1 MEYVFSAIV
10 GVVMGGVV
18 GLFIA
23 RRGRAEMEQRL
34 QEERKAAED
43 EARRLKKEAEIAGR
57 EQAVSITAEVEAEA
71 AARRQELNARED
83 RLHKKEASVEKRD
96 EQLARKDN
104 QITKREKELARREKR
119 VSRQETDL
127 EQTLSEAR
135 RQLERVAGLS
145 QDEARQQI
153 VDEVKEEARAQSIDE
168 VIAVEAEA
176 RKLAEDR
183 ARMVVSAA
191 IQRYAGEHVA
201 DRTVTVVSLPS
212 DDLKGRIIGRE
223 GRNIRAFEAATG
235 CDLIIDDTP
244 EAVVV
249 SGFNPVRR
257 EIAKLALEKLLSDGR
272 IHPTRIEEVVSKT
285 TSEMDQVIRK
295 HGEAATLELE
305 VTNLHPALV
314 KHLGQLHFRQSFGQ
328 NVLRH
333 SIEVGFLAGAIA
345 AELGLKEKQARRA
358 GLLHDIGKAVEQEV
372 EGPHALVGAALL
384 KKHGE
389 AKAIIHAVAAHHE
402 DEQPCS
408 VLAHIV
414 AAANALSAGRPG
426 ARLETLASF
435 IKRLEDLEALVM
447 EFSGVERC
455 FAIQSGREV
464 RVLVENAEV
473 TDREAQLLCRDIARR
488 VQDELTYPGD
498 IKITVIRETRAVQY
512 AR

>member
-1 MEYVFSAIV
+1 MEYVISAIV
-10 GVVMGGVV
+10 GVALGAVF
-18 GLFIA
+18 GLVFA
-23 RRGRAEMEQRL
+23 RRGRSELESRLAEQQRN
-34 QEERKAAED
+34 AEA
-43 EARRLKKEAEIAGR
+43 EAERLKKEAEIAGR
-57 EQAVSITAEVEAEA
+57 EQAVALTSEADAEA
-71 AARRQELNARED
+71 ARRRQELTTREE
-83 RLHKKEASVEKRD
+83 RLHKKEETIEKRS
-96 EQLARKDN
+96 EQINRKDN
-104 QITKREKELARREKR
+104 QLAKREKELGRREKR
-119 VSRQETDL
+119 VARQEDDL
-127 EQTLSEAR
+127 ETTLAEAR
-135 RQLERVAGLS
+135 RQLERVAGIS
-145 QDEARQQI
+145 QEEARQQL
-153 VDEVKEEARAQSIDE
+153 VDEVREDARRKSIEE

-201 DRTVTVVSLPS
+201 DRTVTVVNLPS
-212 DDLKGRIIGRE
+212 DEMKGRIIGRE

-257 EIAKLALEKLLSDGR
+257 EIAKIALEKLLTDGR
-272 IHPTRIEEVVSKT
+272 IHPTRIEEVVSKA
-285 TSEMDQVIRK
+285 TSEMEQVVRK

-305 VTNLHPALV
+305 VSNLHPVLV
-314 KHLGQLHFRQSFGQ
+314 KHLGQLHFRQTFAQ

-345 AELGLKEKQARRA
+345 AELGLNEKQARRA
-358 GLLHDIGKAVEQEV
+358 GLLHDIGKAIEQEV
-372 EGPHALVGAALL
+372 EGPHALVGAALAR
-384 KKHGE
+384 KHGE
-389 AKAIIHAVAAHHE
+389 HKAVVHAIAAHHE
-402 DEQPCS
+402 NEQPRS
-408 VLAHIV
+408 ILAHIV
-414 AAANALSAGRPG
+414 GAANALSAGRPG
-426 ARLETLASF
+426 ARMETLAAF
-435 IKRLEDLEALVM
+435 IKRLEDLEALVL
-447 EFSGVERC
+447 EFDGVERC
-455 FAIQSGREV
+455 YAIQSGREV